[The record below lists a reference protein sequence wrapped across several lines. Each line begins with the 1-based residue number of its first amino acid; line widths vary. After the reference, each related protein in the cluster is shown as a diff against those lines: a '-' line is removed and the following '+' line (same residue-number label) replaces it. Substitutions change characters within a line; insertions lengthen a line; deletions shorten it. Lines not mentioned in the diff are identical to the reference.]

1 MAKAYVPHQGP
12 IVTRE
17 QAQALGLSRFFTGN
31 PCKNGHLSER
41 SLRDGCCV
49 VCGYENRRGWKA
61 ANHAKVLESEREYRN
76 RNHEAI
82 LARRLANYP
91 VQKLTMQA
99 YYAANAE
106 TIKAQAKARR
116 LADPD
121 GNRARKHA
129 HYLANKAAAFQ
140 RTADY
145 DARFPEKKRAR
156 GRNYRSRLNGAE
168 GSHTGDD
175 IKTLYEKQYGR
186 CVYCNVKLGSDYHV
200 DHIVALSKGGS
211 NWPGNLQLTCSDCN
225 NRKRAMDPL
234 EFARRI
240 GKLL

>member
-17 QAQALGLSRFFTGN
+17 QAQALGLSRFFTGK

-61 ANHAKVLESEREYRN
+61 ANYAKHLESSLASYHRN
-76 RNHEAI
+76 NEAI
-82 LARRLANYP
+82 LARRKANYP
-91 VQKLTMQA
+91 IQKLTMQA
-99 YYAANAE
+99 YYEANAE
-106 TIKAQAKARR
+106 TIKAQVKARR
-116 LADPD
+116 LANPD
-121 GNRARKHA
+121 GHRAAREA
-129 HYLANKAAAFQ
+129 YYAANTEAVKQ
-140 RTADY
+140 RVAEHN
-145 DARFPEKKRAR
+145 ALHPEMKRAR
-156 GRNYRSRLNGAE
+156 SRNHRALKREAE

-175 IKTLYEKQYGR
+175 IKALFEKQQGR

-211 NWPGNLQLTCSDCN
+211 NWPSNLQLTCSECN